1 MTNEISKPI
10 VENIICFV
18 LPLSLKQKQME
29 RREKQ
34 AAGSGCCFLD
44 WLKYMYIY
52 LAHMVL
58 FIALY

>member
-1 MTNEISKPI
+1 
-10 VENIICFV
+10 V

-44 WLKYMYIY
+44 WLEYMSIY